1 MRALVLGG
9 AGGMGQG
16 VARDL
21 IKQQQVTDVVLGDL
35 YPDPERL
42 APKLRDSEKVN
53 LIKMDVNDHDGMVNT
68 FKEID
73 VVINCAGPFYKTA
86 VPVAKAAVEAK
97 VNYIDICDD
106 YEGTEILFNSE
117 IDKMAREAGITVLTG
132 MGSDPGTNNVLVK
145 WYADRLDS
153 VDEIYLYW
161 VVSIAEL
168 AGAAWDHS
176 LHMTLGK
183 IPQYLNGELVHVEGG
198 TEVVAEEFLE
208 PLGTCHVRYVGHPQ
222 PLTIPKYIKGVKNVI
237 IKGALIPQWVDEL
250 IKEQKDTGFWQI
262 IKTISN
268 GELVHVE
275 GGTEVVAEEFLEPL
289 GTCHVRYVGHPQ
301 PLTIPKYIKGVKNV
315 VIKGALIP
323 QWVDELIKQQ
333 KDTGFLGKEPIDIK
347 GTRVTPYDLA
357 LKLWETIP
365 EGRDNGPQASGLK
378 VIVKGERDGKKVTY
392 TADMVGRMAPG
403 TGLPASI
410 AALMMDA
417 GDVTEKGV
425 VAPEGC
431 IDPDKF
437 LAAFLKRGA
446 RIHQTEKISS
456 MLEV

>member
-1 MRALVLGG
+1 MRALIIGG
-9 AGGMGQG
+9 VGGMGQG

-21 IKQQQVTDVVLGDL
+21 IKQEQVKSVILADL
-35 YPDPERL
+35 FPDPQRL
-42 APKLRDSEKVN
+42 STKLRENEKTDLV
-53 LIKMDVNDHDGMVNT
+53 KMDVNDHKSMVNA
-68 FKEID
+68 FKEVN
-73 VVINCAGPFYKTA
+73 VVINTAGPFYKTA

-117 IDKMAREAGITVLTG
+117 IDNLAREAGITVLTG

-145 WYADRLDS
+145 WYADRLDE
-153 VDEIYLYW
+153 VDDIYLYW

-183 IPQYLNGELVHVEGG
+183 IPQYINGELVYVEGG
-198 TEVVAEEFLE
+198 TEVVAEQFLE

-222 PLTIPKYIKGVKNVI
+222 PLTLPKYIKGVKNVI
-237 IKGALIPQWVDEL
+237 IKGALIPLWVDEL
-250 IKEQKDTGFWQI
+250 IKEQKDTG
-262 IKTISN
+262 
-268 GELVHVE
+268 L
-275 GGTEVVAEEFLEPL
+275 L
-289 GTCHVRYVGHPQ
+289 GT
-301 PLTIPKYIKGVKNV
+301 
-315 VIKGALIP
+315 
-323 QWVDELIKQQ
+323 
-333 KDTGFLGKEPIDIK
+333 EPIDIK
-347 GTRVTPYDLA
+347 GVQVTPYDLA

-365 EGRDNGPQASGLK
+365 EGRDNGPQSSGLK
-378 VIVKGERDGKKVTY
+378 VIVNGKRNGNSVTY

-410 AALMMDA
+410 ASLMMDA
-417 GDVTEKGV
+417 GDVTETGV

-437 LAAFLKRGA
+437 LSAFIKRGA
-446 RIHQTEKISS
+446 RIHQTEKKAS
-456 MLEV
+456 MFKTDK

>member
-1 MRALVLGG
+1 MRALIIGG
-9 AGGMGQG
+9 VGGMGQG

-21 IKQQQVTDVVLGDL
+21 VKQEQVTKVILADL

-42 APKLRDSEKVN
+42 SKKLRESEKTS
-53 LIKMDVNDHDGMVNT
+53 LIKMDVNDHDIMVT
-68 FKEID
+68 AFKDVD
-73 VVINCAGPFYKTA
+73 VVINTAGPFYKTA
-86 VPVAKAAVEAK
+86 VPVAKAAVAAK

-106 YEGTEILFNSE
+106 YEGTQILFNSE
-117 IDKMAREAGITVLTG
+117 IDKLAKEAGITVLTG

-145 WYADRLDS
+145 WYADRLDK

-183 IPQYLNGELVHVEGG
+183 IPQYIDGELVNVEGG
-198 TEVVAEEFLE
+198 TEPVAEQFLD

-222 PLTIPKYIKGVKNVI
+222 PLTLPRYIKGVKNVI
-237 IKGALIPQWVDEL
+237 IKGALIPLWVDEL
-250 IKEQKDTGFWQI
+250 IQEQKNTGLLDT
-262 IKTISN
+262 
-268 GELVHVE
+268 
-275 GGTEVVAEEFLEPL
+275 
-289 GTCHVRYVGHPQ
+289 
-301 PLTIPKYIKGVKNV
+301 
-315 VIKGALIP
+315 
-323 QWVDELIKQQ
+323 D
-333 KDTGFLGKEPIDIK
+333 PIDIK
-347 GTRVTPYDLA
+347 GAKVTPYDLA

-365 EGRDNGPQASGLK
+365 EGRDNGPQSSGLK
-378 VIVKGERDGKKVTY
+378 VIVKGEKDGKKITY

-410 AALMMDA
+410 ASLMMA
-417 GDVTEKGV
+417 NGDVTVKGV

-446 RIHQTEKISS
+446 RIHQTQKISS
-456 MLEV
+456 MFEPAGQKTDK

>member
-1 MRALVLGG
+1 MRAFVLGG

-21 IKQQQVTDVVLGDL
+21 IKQEPITKIVLGDL

-42 APKLRDSEKVN
+42 APKLRESEKVT
-53 LIKMDVNDHDGMVNT
+53 LLKMDVKDHNGMVHA
-68 FKEID
+68 FKESD

-86 VPVAKAAVEAK
+86 VPVAKAAVEAR

-117 IDKMAREAGITVLTG
+117 IDEMAREAGITVLTG

-145 WYADRLDS
+145 WYADRLDR
-153 VDEIYLYW
+153 VDDIYLYW
-161 VVSIAEL
+161 VVAIAEL

-183 IPQYLNGELVHVEGG
+183 IPQYLNGERVHVEGG
-198 TEVVAEEFLE
+198 TEAVAEEFLE
-208 PLGTCHVRYVGHPQ
+208 PLGTCYVRYVGHPQ

-237 IKGALIPQWVDEL
+237 IKGALIPLWVDEL
-250 IKEQKDTGFWQI
+250 IKEQK
-262 IKTISN
+262 
-268 GELVHVE
+268 
-275 GGTEVVAEEFLEPL
+275 
-289 GTCHVRYVGHPQ
+289 
-301 PLTIPKYIKGVKNV
+301 
-315 VIKGALIP
+315 GA
-323 QWVDELIKQQ
+323 
-333 KDTGFLGKEPIDIK
+333 GFLSKEPKDIN
-347 GTRVTPYDLA
+347 GTSVIPYDLT

-365 EGRDNGPQASGLK
+365 EGRDKGPQASGLK
-378 VIVKGERDGKKVTY
+378 VIVKGERGGKKVIY

-403 TGLPASI
+403 TGIPASI
-410 AALMMDA
+410 AALMMNA

-425 VAPEGC
+425 TAPEGC

-456 MLEV
+456 MFEV

>member
-1 MRALVLGG
+1 MKALILGG
-9 AGGMGQG
+9 VGGMGQG

-21 IKQQQVTDVVLGDL
+21 VRQEQVTDIILADL

-42 APKLRDSEKVN
+42 STKLRENKKTE
-53 LIKMDVNDHDGMVNT
+53 LIKMDVNDHDSMVSK
-68 FKEID
+68 FQEID

-97 VNYIDICDD
+97 KNYIDICDD
-106 YEGTEILFNSE
+106 YEGTQILFNSD
-117 IDKMAREAGITVLTG
+117 IDKMAKEAGITVLTG

-145 WYADRLDS
+145 YYADRLDQ

-183 IPQYLNGELVHVEGG
+183 IPQYIDGKLVHVEGG
-198 TEVVAEEFLE
+198 SEPVAEKFLD

-222 PLTIPKYIKGVKNVI
+222 PLTLPRYIKGVKNII
-237 IKGALIPQWVDEL
+237 IKGALIPSWVDEL
-250 IKEQKDTGFWQI
+250 IKEQKDTGLLS
-262 IKTISN
+262 T
-268 GELVHVE
+268 
-275 GGTEVVAEEFLEPL
+275 
-289 GTCHVRYVGHPQ
+289 
-301 PLTIPKYIKGVKNV
+301 
-315 VIKGALIP
+315 
-323 QWVDELIKQQ
+323 
-333 KDTGFLGKEPIDIK
+333 EPIDLN
-347 GTRVTPYDLA
+347 GTKVTPYDLA

-365 EGRDNGPQASGLK
+365 EDRDNGPQSSGLK
-378 VIVKGERDGKKVTY
+378 VIVKGKKDDKKIIH

-410 AALMMDA
+410 ASLMMDA
-417 GDVTEKGV
+417 GDVTQKGV

-431 IDPDKF
+431 IDPEKF

-446 RIHQTEKISS
+446 KIHQTKKVSS
-456 MLEV
+456 MLKI

>member
-1 MRALVLGG
+1 MRAIVLGG

-21 IKQQQVTDVVLGDL
+21 IKQQPVTDVVLGDL

-42 APKLRDSEKVN
+42 APKLRDSTKVK
-53 LIKMDVNDHDGMVNT
+53 LIKMDVNDHAAMVNT
-68 FKEID
+68 FKDVD

-86 VPVAKAAVEAK
+86 VPVAKAAVQAK

-106 YEGTEILFNSE
+106 YEGTEVLFNSE
-117 IDKMAREAGITVLTG
+117 IDSMAREAGITVLTG

-145 WYADRLDS
+145 WYADRLDK
-153 VDEIYLYW
+153 VDDIYLYW

-176 LHMTLGK
+176 LHMTLGQ
-183 IPQYLNGELVHVEGG
+183 IPQYLDGELVHVEGG
-198 TEVVAEEFLE
+198 TEAVAEEFLE

-222 PLTIPKYIKGVKNVI
+222 PLTIPKYIKGVKKVV
-237 IKGALIPQWVDEL
+237 IKGALIPLWVDEL
-250 IKEQKDTGFWQI
+250 IKEQKDTGF
-262 IKTISN
+262 
-268 GELVHVE
+268 
-275 GGTEVVAEEFLEPL
+275 
-289 GTCHVRYVGHPQ
+289 
-301 PLTIPKYIKGVKNV
+301 
-315 VIKGALIP
+315 
-323 QWVDELIKQQ
+323 
-333 KDTGFLGKEPIDIK
+333 LGKDPIDIK
-347 GTRVTPYDLA
+347 GTNVTPYDLA

-365 EGRDNGPQASGLK
+365 EGRDKGPQASGLK
-378 VIVKGERDGKKVTY
+378 VIVKGERGGKTVTY

-410 AALMMDA
+410 AALMMAA

-431 IDPDKF
+431 IDPGKF

>member
-1 MRALVLGG
+1 MRALIIGG
-9 AGGMGQG
+9 VGGMGQG

-21 IKQQQVTDVVLGDL
+21 IKQEQVTAVILADL

-42 APKLRDSEKVN
+42 APKLRDSEKAS
-53 LIKMDVNDHDGMVNT
+53 LIKMDVNDHDVMVT
-68 FKEID
+68 AFKEID

-106 YEGTEILFNSE
+106 YEGTDILFNSD
-117 IDKMAREAGITVLTG
+117 IDKMAKEAGITVLTG
-132 MGSDPGTNNVLVK
+132 MGSDPGTNNILVK
-145 WYADRLDS
+145 WYADKLDS
-153 VDEIYLYW
+153 VDEVYLYW

-183 IPQYLNGELVHVEGG
+183 IPQYIGGKLVNVEGG
-198 TEVVAEEFLE
+198 TEPVAEKFLE

-222 PLTIPKYIKGVKNVI
+222 PLTLPKYIKGVKNVI
-237 IKGALIPQWVDEL
+237 IKGALIPLWVDEL
-250 IKEQKDTGFWQI
+250 IQEQKNTG
-262 IKTISN
+262 
-268 GELVHVE
+268 L
-275 GGTEVVAEEFLEPL
+275 L
-289 GTCHVRYVGHPQ
+289 GT
-301 PLTIPKYIKGVKNV
+301 
-315 VIKGALIP
+315 
-323 QWVDELIKQQ
+323 D
-333 KDTGFLGKEPIDIK
+333 PIDIK
-347 GTRVTPYDLA
+347 GSKVTPYDIA

-365 EGRDNGPQASGLK
+365 EGRDNGPQSSGLK
-378 VIVKGERDGKKVTY
+378 VIVKGKRDGQKITY

-410 AALMMDA
+410 ASLMMNA
-417 GDVTEKGV
+417 GDITIKGV

-431 IDPDKF
+431 VDPAKF
-437 LAAFLKRGA
+437 LGAFLKRGA

-456 MLEV
+456 MFEV

>member
-1 MRALVLGG
+1 
-9 AGGMGQG
+9 
-16 VARDL
+16 
-21 IKQQQVTDVVLGDL
+21 
-35 YPDPERL
+35 
-42 APKLRDSEKVN
+42 
-53 LIKMDVNDHDGMVNT
+53 
-68 FKEID
+68 
-73 VVINCAGPFYKTA
+73 
-86 VPVAKAAVEAK
+86 
-97 VNYIDICDD
+97 
-106 YEGTEILFNSE
+106 
-117 IDKMAREAGITVLTG
+117 MAREAGITVLTG

-198 TEVVAEEFLE
+198 SE
-208 PLGTCHVRYVGHPQ
+208 P
-222 PLTIPKYIKGVKNVI
+222 
-237 IKGALIPQWVDEL
+237 
-250 IKEQKDTGFWQI
+250 
-262 IKTISN
+262 
-268 GELVHVE
+268 
-275 GGTEVVAEEFLEPL
+275 VAEEFLEPL

-333 KDTGFLGKEPIDIK
+333 KDTGLLGQEPIDIK

-357 LKLWETIP
+357 LKLGRP
-365 EGRDNGPQASGLK
+365 FRKEGITVPRLRVLK
-378 VIVKGERDGKKVTY
+378 SLSRERDGKKVTY

-417 GDVTEKGV
+417 GDVIEKGV

-431 IDPDKF
+431 IDPGKF

-446 RIHQTEKISS
+446 RIYQTEQISS

>member
-1 MRALVLGG
+1 MRAFVLGG

-21 IKQQQVTDVVLGDL
+21 IKQQQVSAVILGDL
-35 YPDPERL
+35 YPDLQRL
-42 APKLRDSEKVN
+42 APKLRQSEKVN
-53 LIKMDVNDHDGMVNT
+53 LVKMDVNSHSSMVSA
-68 FKEID
+68 FKEVD

-86 VPVAKAAVEAK
+86 VPVAKAAVEAQ

-106 YEGTEILFNSE
+106 YEGTEVLFNSE
-117 IDKMAREAGITVLTG
+117 IDKIARQAGITVLTG

-145 WYADRLDS
+145 WYADHLDS

-198 TEVVAEEFLE
+198 TGEVPADFLE

-237 IKGALIPQWVDEL
+237 IKGALIPL
-250 IKEQKDTGFWQI
+250 
-262 IKTISN
+262 
-268 GELVHVE
+268 
-275 GGTEVVAEEFLEPL
+275 
-289 GTCHVRYVGHPQ
+289 
-301 PLTIPKYIKGVKNV
+301 
-315 VIKGALIP
+315 
-323 QWVDELIKQQ
+323 WVDELIKQQ
-333 KDTGFLGKEPIDIK
+333 KDTGFLNTESLDIK
-347 GTRVTPYDLA
+347 GNKVTPYDLA

-365 EGRDNGPQASGLK
+365 EGRDNGPQSSGLK
-378 VIVKGERDGKKVTY
+378 VIVKGQRGGKNVTY

-431 IDPDKF
+431 IDPAKF
-437 LAAFLKRGA
+437 LEAFLKRGA
-446 RIHQTEKISS
+446 KIHQSETISS
-456 MLEV
+456 LLHV